1 MRVREIMSTS
11 PVCCDTQSSLM
22 DVARLMVEHD
32 CGEIPIVDGA
42 DSGRPVG
49 VVTDRDI
56 TCRTVALGRNP
67 LELRAEDV
75 MSTPVISVTP
85 DMSVE
90 DCCRAM
96 EEHLI
101 RRMPVVDEAGCCC
114 GVVSQAD
121 IARTAHRKIAGEVV
135 RVISEPTSTP
145 SRIG

>member
-1 MRVREIMSTS
+1 MRVREIMSSS
-11 PVCCDTQSSLM
+11 PVCCDAQSSLL

-32 CGEIPIVDGA
+32 CGEIPIVDAG
-42 DSGRPVG
+42 DSGRPIG

-85 DMSVE
+85 EMSVE

-101 RRMPVVDEAGCCC
+101 RRVPVVDEAGRCC

-121 IARTAHRKIAGEVV
+121 IARTAHRKIAGEIV
-135 RVISEPTSTP
+135 RAISEPTSAP

>member
-1 MRVREIMSTS
+1 MRVREIMSSS
-11 PVCCDTQSSLM
+11 PVCCDAQSSLL

-32 CGEIPIVDGA
+32 CGEIPIVDAG
-42 DSGRPVG
+42 DSGRPIG

-85 DMSVE
+85 EMSVE

-101 RRMPVVDEAGCCC
+101 RRVPVVDEAGRCC

-121 IARTAHRKIAGEVV
+121 IARTAHRKIAVEIV
-135 RVISEPTSTP
+135 RAISEPTSAP